1 MDIFL
6 VGAKEGIQILP
17 VTIHGML
24 WLQTHFEKDHWSAL
38 AQSQVKLPF
47 EDAKNLIQ
55 DAAEAGLS
63 LNQLTELPVAANL

>member
-6 VGAKEGIQILP
+6 IGAKEGVQILP

-24 WLQTHFEKDHWSAL
+24 WLQTHFEQDHWSAL
-38 AQSQVKLPF
+38 AQSQVKLPL
-47 EDAKNLIQ
+47 EDAKSLIQ

-63 LNQLTELPVAANL
+63 LNQLTELQLAGSL